1 MAILP
6 ITAETFTQD
15 HMKKLVR
22 GVTVA
27 EQALALAHNKLTTEA
42 QRCEALVQ
50 NVNALEDSLADRP
63 TTEDWT
69 KLIDKID
76 DLQRGVISTHELYI
90 YAKENR

>member
-27 EQALALAHNKLTTEA
+27 EQALALAYDKLTQEA
-42 QRCEALVQ
+42 KRATSLVADLNELQ
-50 NVNALEDSLADRP
+50 DSLADRP
-63 TTEDWT
+63 TAEDWT